1 MMPSCQC
8 FARRVKRRQMPLRIE
23 LRGRSGVTSADL
35 EEAMKEPKDTSKP
48 DPIERDPLPQE
59 RPSEQQKEDTRR
71 KP

>member
-1 MMPSCQC
+1 
-8 FARRVKRRQMPLRIE
+8 
-23 LRGRSGVTSADL
+23 
-35 EEAMKEPKDTSKP
+35 MKEPKDTSKP